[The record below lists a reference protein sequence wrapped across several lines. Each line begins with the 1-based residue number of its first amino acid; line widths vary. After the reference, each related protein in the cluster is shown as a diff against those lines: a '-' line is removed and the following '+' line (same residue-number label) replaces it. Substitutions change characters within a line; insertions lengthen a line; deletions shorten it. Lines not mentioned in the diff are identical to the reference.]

1 MTSIIVSYLRL
12 VVMTAMKKRT
22 LCSIAI
28 FIFSFLHVF
37 MQNICQATE
46 ITQYNTP
53 TKICSSL
60 KGDCIDIILN
70 QIDNA
75 KSEILIQ
82 AYSFTSKEIA
92 AAVIKAHKRGVNVE
106 VVMDK
111 SNRNNRDSAGDV
123 TTNAGIATYID
134 TGDAIP
140 HNKIMII
147 DKETVITG
155 IFNFIAAAR
164 DNNTENVLMM
174 KDKSLIRI
182 YIENWVR
189 HKGHSEKYLSHIQ

>member
-1 MTSIIVSYLRL
+1 MKRYLF
-12 VVMTAMKKRT
+12 TATVLLILLMGNVK
-22 LCSIAI
+22 IGHI
-28 FIFSFLHVF
+28 FDLDCA
-37 MQNICQATE
+37 NATE
-46 ITQYNTP
+46 NTPYNTP
-53 TKICSSL
+53 TKICSLL
-60 KGDCIDIILN
+60 KGDCIDVILN

-92 AAVIKAHKRGVNVE
+92 AAVINAHKRGVNVQ

-111 SNRNNRDSAGDV
+111 SNRNRDSAGEV
-123 TTNAGIATYID
+123 TANAGVATYID

-155 IFNFIAAAR
+155 IFNFTAAAGN
-164 DNNTENVLMM
+164 NNTENVLMM
-174 KDKSLIRI
+174 KDKSLIKI

-189 HKGHSEKYLSHIQ
+189 HKGHSERYAGR